1 MHLKPSRIKVVLL
14 LAGTAALM
22 VTAAQSQQAGR
33 DSSGFM
39 EDYSILEPTRGE
51 GPDLIY
57 APPGIEKQV
66 AGYTKI
72 MIDQPWIF
80 LAPDS
85 PHKGIKPDEAKAL
98 ADGFREILT
107 KSFAQHYEVVEEPGE
122 RVLYLRVGLTGLYL
136 KRKVKF
142 YNFTPVGAASLG
154 LKTVLIDNVA
164 KKFSLIEVAV
174 EAEFYDSKTQK
185 LLGAGVEYMGQAKDK
200 DAGIQKDPTSWKELQ
215 AFLGHMSNRL
225 DCRLSNSRLPEAE
238 RRDCYADEG
247 EKKKG

>member
-1 MHLKPSRIKVVLL
+1 MRLRLSRIKVVLL
-14 LAGTAALM
+14 LAGTAAVV

-39 EDYSILEPTRGE
+39 EDYSILEPTAGG

-72 MIDQPWIF
+72 MIDQPEIF
-80 LAPDS
+80 LALDS
-85 PHKGIKPDEAKAL
+85 PHKGMKPDQAKAL
-98 ADGFREILT
+98 ADGFRELLS
-107 KSFAQHYEVVEEPGE
+107 KSFAQHYEVVEEPGQG
-122 RVLYLRVGLTGLYL
+122 VLYLRVGLTGLHM

-142 YNFTPVGAASLG
+142 YNFTPVGAVSLG
-154 LKTVLIDNVA
+154 LKTALVDNVA
-164 KKFSLIEVAV
+164 KKFSLIEAAV
-174 EAEFYDSKTQK
+174 EIEFYDSKTQK
-185 LLGAGVEYMGQAKDK
+185 LLGAGVEYMGRAKDK
-200 DAGIQKDPTSWKELQ
+200 DAGIKKDPTSWKELQ
-215 AFLGHMSNRL
+215 AFLGQMSNRL

-247 EKKKG
+247 KKKKG